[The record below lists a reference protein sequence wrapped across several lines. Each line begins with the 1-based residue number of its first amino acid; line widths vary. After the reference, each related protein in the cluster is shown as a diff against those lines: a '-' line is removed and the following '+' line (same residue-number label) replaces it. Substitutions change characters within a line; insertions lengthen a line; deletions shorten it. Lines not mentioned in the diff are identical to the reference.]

1 MSKQLAVIILTTII
15 LFPAYMIVL
24 SMAAYMGKVWAIR
37 LLFNKNKR
45 SDSIGKE
52 ER

>member
-1 MSKQLAVIILTTII
+1 MSKQLITIILGTII
-15 LFPAYMIVL
+15 LFPAYMVLL
-24 SMAAYMGKVWAIR
+24 SMAAYVGKVWAIR

>member
-15 LFPAYMIVL
+15 LFPVYMIVL

-45 SDSIGKE
+45 SDFHGKE

>member
-15 LFPAYMIVL
+15 LFPAYMIVM
-24 SMAAYMGKVWAIR
+24 SMAAYVGKVWAIR

-45 SDSIGKE
+45 SDFHGEE

>member
-15 LFPAYMIVL
+15 LFPAYMVIL
-24 SMAAYMGKVWAIR
+24 SMAAYVGKVWAIR
-37 LLFNKNKR
+37 LIFNKNKR
-45 SDSIGKE
+45 SEFHGKE

>member
-1 MSKQLAVIILTTII
+1 MSKLTTIILTTII
-15 LFPAYMIVL
+15 LFPAYMVLL
-24 SMAAYMGKVWAIR
+24 SMAAYVGKVWAIR

-45 SDSIGKE
+45 SDFHGEE